1 MTFIR
6 SALLVIFI
14 AVALS
19 LGVIMLWSFLAEA
32 GLAPMPFN
40 PAETAARLFSSP
52 WNWRAGLILVAA
64 GAGVILLKMREMRR
78 EQCIAFDNPSGEV
91 AISMDAVED
100 FIRRAGADFSGVK
113 SLVPRI
119 HAGAEGIGIAIRMD
133 VWSGANIPRLSEEM
147 QNAIKNKVQDSLGIN
162 VSEVSVSVGK
172 ILGDAAGEGD
182 ASADD
187 TID

>member
-1 MTFIR
+1 MTFVR
-6 SALLVIFI
+6 SALLVLFI

-19 LGVIMLWSFLAEA
+19 LGVLMLWSFLAEK
-32 GLAPMPFN
+32 GLAPMPFS
-40 PAETAARLFSSP
+40 PAETAARLFASP
-52 WNWRAGLILVAA
+52 WNWRGGLVLLAA
-64 GAGVILLKMREMRR
+64 GAAVILLKVRELRR

-100 FIRRAGADFSGVK
+100 FIRRVGAEFSGVK

-133 VWSGANIPRLSEEM
+133 VWSGANIPRLSEEL

-162 VSEVSVSVGK
+162 VSEVGVSVGK
-172 ILGDAAGEGD
+172 ILGDAAGGGD
-182 ASADD
+182 EPADETMD
-187 TID
+187 